1 MVKHSYKKIL
11 FCDID
16 GVLNRCEYVKDLYFD
31 TYGDHCLALHKPA
44 VLALKKL
51 LEEVPDLNVVWISDW
66 NTVPSTFQGRDGC
79 TFNPMSLLESFD
91 WLKCRIAGRVVG
103 KMSMCRI
110 ESIIRW
116 LNDNIVEN
124 FAIADDNDIYPY
136 DGQYGSW
143 LTKNLVLID
152 NLKAFNDEYANDVK
166 KKLDMPFNKEYMMNV
181 IHRLNAGDS
190 FTMNDKYVC
199 TFVKNH
205 DANSLFSEWAKEDNC
220 NATQFCKASVAVVD
234 RETND
239 KYEGYVTLMHNTDI
253 ITSSAYSINLSLKKD
268 DAVVLNTT
276 ASTLT
281 DIVQNFNN

>member
-1 MVKHSYKKIL
+1 MVKHSLKKIL

-16 GVLNRCEYVKDLYFD
+16 GVLNRCEYAKDLYFD

-51 LEEVPDLNVVWISDW
+51 LEDVPDLNVVWISNW
-66 NTVPSTFQGRDGC
+66 NTVPISFQGQDGC
-79 TFNPMSLLESFD
+79 TLNPLAILESFE
-91 WLKCRIAGRVVG
+91 WLKARTVGHVIG
-103 KMSMCRI
+103 KMSMDRA
-110 ESIIRW
+110 ESICRW
-116 LNDNIVEN
+116 LKHHIAEN
-124 FAIADDNDIYPY
+124 FVIVDDNNNYSIND
-136 DGQYGSW
+136 QYGSW
-143 LTKNLVLID
+143 LTKQLVAVD
-152 NLKAFNDEYANDVK
+152 NLEAFNDKYADEVK
-166 KKLDMPFNKEYMMNV
+166 KKLDIPFNKEYMVNV
-181 IHRLNAGDS
+181 IHRLNVGDS

-220 NATQFCKASVAVVD
+220 NAMQFCKASVAVVD

-253 ITSSAYSINLSLKKD
+253 STSSTYSINLSLKKD